1 MMKRFGDIATVITLL
16 PLLIT
21 MGLLVG
27 LYFMVRFPIWW
38 LHRVWKTRKTWL
50 KWIDIDI
57 V

>member
-16 PLLIT
+16 PLLIA
-21 MGLLVG
+21 MCLLVG

-38 LHRVWKTRKTWL
+38 LQRVWRTRKTWL
-50 KWIDIDI
+50 KWRDVDI